1 MKYIGLLISSLVVL
15 LVVSTNLYY
24 NSLTLDIKTIK
35 DYIVESNII
44 LEDVIQKEDYVE
56 EKKDEYISR
65 LMTLKNG
72 IQNSKTT
79 FLIKDYKD
87 YKIKSIEYLI
97 ATISNNELKNKS
109 DNLEEVMKYNTLS
122 NKELKKIAS
131 KNLLE

>member
-1 MKYIGLLISSLVVL
+1 MRYIGLLISSLAVL
-15 LVVSTNLYY
+15 LVVTTNLYY
-24 NSLTLDIKTIK
+24 NSVTLDIKTIK
-35 DYIVESNII
+35 DYIVETNII

-72 IQNSKTT
+72 MQNSKTT

-87 YKIKSIEYLI
+87 YKIKSIEFLI
-97 ATISNNELKNKS
+97 ETISNSESENKTEHL
-109 DNLEEVMKYNTLS
+109 NEVMKYNMLS
-122 NKELKKIAS
+122 NDELEKIAS

>member
-56 EKKDEYISR
+56 EKKR
-65 LMTLKNG
+65 
-72 IQNSKTT
+72 
-79 FLIKDYKD
+79 
-87 YKIKSIEYLI
+87 
-97 ATISNNELKNKS
+97 
-109 DNLEEVMKYNTLS
+109 
-122 NKELKKIAS
+122 
-131 KNLLE
+131 